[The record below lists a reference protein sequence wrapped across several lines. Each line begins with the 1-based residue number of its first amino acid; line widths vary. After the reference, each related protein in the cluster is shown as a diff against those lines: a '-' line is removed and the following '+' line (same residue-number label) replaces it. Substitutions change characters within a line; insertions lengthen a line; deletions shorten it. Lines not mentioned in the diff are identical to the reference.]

1 MCVCV
6 WLRVCE
12 SCASFISANCFLSS
26 HRLHPHTRSLCRY
39 IYFFI
44 FTRMDFAWYDAWKK
58 YTALYGNNE
67 VRRENFVVLL
77 CVMTAVSPLAC
88 VAAAALPQK
97 AHILPCH
104 RQTLRHQTINRN
116 FSNTDPNTHNGTSEI
131 GYVVIIY
138 VCIRHQMQLWG
149 GCCIHLYVLRQATSA
164 AAVVVGGWRRR
175 CKCRTNAS
183 FHTRMFC
190 ITFAINTERKRS
202 SWWSQWSQL

>member
-1 MCVCV
+1 MAHIACVF
-6 WLRVCE
+6 VCD
-12 SCASFISANCFLSS
+12 CGYAKAVLLSS
-26 HRLHPHTRSLCRY
+26 QQTVFCRLIDCTHTHVHSVVIYIFSSLH
-39 IYFFI
+39 
-44 FTRMDFAWYDAWKK
+44 AWILHDTTHEKK

-164 AAVVVGGWRRR
+164 AAVVVGG
-175 CKCRTNAS
+175 
-183 FHTRMFC
+183 
-190 ITFAINTERKRS
+190 
-202 SWWSQWSQL
+202 